1 MKPVLVTG
9 ATGFVGWHV
18 ARQLLERGERVRA
31 LVRDPARSA
40 RALAE
45 LAGIETVPGDLRD
58 EDSLASAVEGCG
70 IVYHVAADYRLW
82 APRPEEMYRS
92 NVDGTRS
99 LLAAA
104 RKAGVERCVYTST
117 VGCIGMRR
125 GRSGFRGHAG
135 RPGGNAGALQALQVP
150 GRSRSRCEFAGEGF
164 PVVIVNPTAP
174 VGDHDFR
181 PTPTGKIVV
190 DFLRGAMPAYLDT
203 GLNVVYVGDVAAGHL
218 LACERG
224 RVGERYILGG
234 ENLTLQQ
241 IFGKLEEVTGKRAP
255 TMRIPY
261 AVAYAA
267 GVASTG
273 WAAVTGQGTA
283 RAARWRADGA
293 QEDVGAARQGR
304 ARVGVFGADRLWRR
318 CGARRSGFRR
328 TDIVKTWLL
337 VAAER
342 REFDGIRK
350 RLGNVAKL
358 AWPGAKFAGEAH
370 WQGDRWWMVANGPGA
385 GRWCLTH

>member
-18 ARQLLERGERVRA
+18 ARQLLERGERVRV

-40 RALAE
+40 KALAE
-45 LAGIETVPGDLRD
+45 LEGVETVPGDLRD
-58 EDSLASAVEGCG
+58 EDSLARAVAGCG
-70 IVYHVAADYRLW
+70 TVYHVAADYRLW
-82 APRPEEMYRS
+82 APQPEEMYRS

-99 LLAAA
+99 LLSAAQ
-104 RKAGVERCVYTST
+104 KAGVERCVYTST
-117 VGCIGMRR
+117 VGCIGMPK
-125 GRSGFRGHAG
+125 GELGSEDTPAGLEEMQGPYKRSKYQAEQV
-135 RPGGNAGALQALQVP
+135 ALQ
-150 GRSRSRCEFAGEGF
+150 FAAEGF

-218 LACERG
+218 QACDRG

-241 IFGKLEEVTGKRAP
+241 IFGKLEEVTGEPAP
-255 TMRIPY
+255 KTRIPY

-273 WAAVTGQGTA
+273 WASLTGQEPRAPLDGVRMA
-283 RAARWRADGA
+283 RKKMWVRNDKAARELGYSARPAVEALRRAAEWFQANGYC
-293 QEDVGAARQGR
+293 EDLATGG
-304 ARVGVFGADRLWRR
+304 
-318 CGARRSGFRR
+318 RR
-328 TDIVKTWLL
+328 T
-337 VAAER
+337 A
-342 REFDGIRK
+342 
-350 RLGNVAKL
+350 
-358 AWPGAKFAGEAH
+358 
-370 WQGDRWWMVANGPGA
+370 
-385 GRWCLTH
+385 

>member
-18 ARQLLERGERVRA
+18 ARQLLARGERVRV
-31 LVRDPARSA
+31 LVRDAARSA
-40 RALAE
+40 KALAE

-58 EDSLASAVEGCG
+58 EDSLARAAAGCG
-70 IVYHVAADYRLW
+70 AVYHVAADYRLW

-99 LLAAA
+99 LLNAA

-117 VGCIGMRR
+117 VGCIGMRT
-125 GRSGFRGHAG
+125 GEPGSEDTPAGLEEMQGPYKRSKFLAERV
-135 RPGGNAGALQALQVP
+135 ALQ
-150 GRSRSRCEFAGEGF
+150 FAGEGF

-174 VGDHDFR
+174 LGDHDFR

-190 DFLRGAMPAYLDT
+190 DFLRRAMPAYLDT

-241 IFGKLEEVTGKRAP
+241 IFGKLEEVTGRPAP
-255 TMRIPY
+255 KVRIPY

-267 GVASTG
+267 GMVSTG
-273 WAAVTGQGTA
+273 WASLSGQEPRAPLDGVRMARKKMWVRSDKAARELGYSARPAVEA
-283 RAARWRADGA
+283 LRRAAEWFQANGYC
-293 QEDVGAARQGR
+293 EDLATGG
-304 ARVGVFGADRLWRR
+304 
-318 CGARRSGFRR
+318 RR
-328 TDIVKTWLL
+328 T
-337 VAAER
+337 A
-342 REFDGIRK
+342 
-350 RLGNVAKL
+350 
-358 AWPGAKFAGEAH
+358 
-370 WQGDRWWMVANGPGA
+370 
-385 GRWCLTH
+385 